1 MLRSDGKKAA
11 IIETLASSRR
21 WVSGGELAKK
31 LSVSRVA
38 VWKHVKELRRLGY
51 VIESSRAGYR
61 LIKRPD
67 KPYPWEL
74 GGVRAYYV
82 EDTTSTMDVAKAL
95 AERGEEQ
102 AVVIAGRQEKGRGR
116 MGRSW
121 LSPEGGFYASLIL
134 RPRMR
139 VQDSGLLARHVASR
153 VAGVLG
159 SYGAEPDLLGNNFY
173 FKGRKLGGVLVEVEG
188 ELDVLRF
195 AIVGIGVNV
204 NNPVPEGAVSLREI
218 LGRRVSLLDFARRVV
233 EALALRGMDV
243 DKAERDLAL
252 LR

>member
-11 IIETLASSRR
+11 IIEALASSGR
-21 WVSGGELAKK
+21 WVSGEELAKR

-38 VWKHVKELRRLGY
+38 VWKHVKELIRLGY
-51 VIESSRAGYR
+51 IIESSRSGYR

-102 AVVIAGRQEKGRGR
+102 AIVIAGRQEKGRGR

-134 RPRMR
+134 RPKVR
-139 VQDSGLLARHVASR
+139 VQDSAILAADAARKVAE
-153 VAGVLG
+153 VLE
-159 SYGAEPDLLGNNFY
+159 SYGVEVELAHDNIY

-188 ELDVLRF
+188 ELDLLRF

-218 LGRRVSLLDFARRVV
+218 LGRRVSLLDFARRLVK
-233 EALALRGMDV
+233 ALRGYGV
-243 DKAERDLAL
+243 DRTEGDMAL

>member
-11 IIETLASSRR
+11 IIETLASSGR
-21 WVSGGELAKK
+21 WVSGRK
-31 LSVSRVA
+31 LGDMLNMSRVA
-38 VWKHVKELRRLGY
+38 VWKHINDLRRLGY

-82 EDTTSTMDVAKAL
+82 ESTGSTMDVAKAL

-121 LSPEGGFYASLIL
+121 LSPEGGFYTSLIL

-159 SYGAEPDLLGNNFY
+159 SYGVKPDLLGNNFY
-173 FKGRKLGGVLVEVEG
+173 FRGRKLGGVLVEVEG

-233 EALALRGMDV
+233 EALRGMDV
-243 DKAERDLAL
+243 DKAEGDLAL